1 MSLQN
6 GVLFNLLL
14 QVVLIIT
21 EIGKTAKCLIIF
33 DQFTLL

>member
-6 GVLFNLLL
+6 GVLFSLLL
-14 QVVLIIT
+14 QVVVIIT
-21 EIGKTAKCLIIF
+21 ETGNTAKCLIIF